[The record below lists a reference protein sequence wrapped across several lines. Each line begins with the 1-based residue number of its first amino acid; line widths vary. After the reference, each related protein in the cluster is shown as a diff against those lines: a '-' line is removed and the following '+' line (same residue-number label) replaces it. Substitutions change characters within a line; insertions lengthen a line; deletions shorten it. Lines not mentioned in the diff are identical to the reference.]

1 MIITQGTQ
9 TIITGNHSNR
19 SQEVHDD
26 NHELKEKSAEDKRIE
41 KEMMDMLNE
50 LTKQGY
56 TDKVFDYGVNPRNY
70 GIMEK
75 PDAYASITGPCGDTV
90 EIYLRIKNG
99 KIEDIQYT
107 TDGCM
112 TSHAAVSAATVM
124 AKGKDLKDCI
134 SINQSSILEHLGGLP
149 EDAKHCALL
158 AATTLH
164 RALRNFIIGKK
175 KESP

>member
-1 MIITQGTQ
+1 M
-9 TIITGNHSNR
+9 
-19 SQEVHDD
+19 HDD

-70 GIMEK
+70 GVMDK
-75 PDAYASITGPCGDTV
+75 PDAHASILGPCGDTV
-90 EIYLRIKNG
+90 DIFLKIKNG
-99 KIEDIQYT
+99 KIEDILY
-107 TDGCM
+107 
-112 TSHAAVSAATVM
+112 TVM

-134 SINQSSILEHLGGLP
+134 RINQSSILEHLGGLP

-164 RALRNFIIGKK
+164 RALRNYIIGKK
-175 KESP
+175 KETP

>member
-9 TIITGNHSNR
+9 TVITGNHSNR

-70 GIMEK
+70 GVMEK

-90 EIYLRIKNG
+90 EIYLRMKKG
-99 KIEDIQYT
+99 KIEDKQP
-107 TDGCM
+107 
-112 TSHAAVSAATVM
+112 
-124 AKGKDLKDCI
+124 
-134 SINQSSILEHLGGLP
+134 Q
-149 EDAKHCALL
+149 CALCPYEWQERFCRKGQGKAPDHCPSLRHRDL
-158 AATTLH
+158 AGKAMEVVQ
-164 RALRNFIIGKK
+164 FIRYF
-175 KESP
+175 